1 MVLQPALGLL
11 HHRHFLKHRSRSAV
25 SHAHI
30 WYGRLLLLLGVING
44 GVGLHAAGS
53 PHTFTIVYAIAAS
66 VGGVAYIAAVLV
78 GRMKKRMEAAVKE
91 KEGSTSP
98 AANREG
104 RTGDHGNAYGYQ
116 SGGETVR
123 NQQYQFQSRDQGYG
137 LTR

>member
-11 HHRHFLKHRSRSAV
+11 HHRHYLKHRSRSPV

-53 PHTFTIVYAIAAS
+53 PQTFTVVYAVAAS
-66 VGGVAYIAAVLV
+66 VGGVAYIAAALA
-78 GRMKKRMEAAVKE
+78 GNMKKRMEAGMKE
-91 KEGSTSP
+91 KEGSVSP
-98 AANREG
+98 GGSRQG
-104 RTGDHGNAYGYQ
+104 RGDHGNPYGYQ

-123 NQQYQFQSRDQGYG
+123 NQQYQFRSRDQGYG
-137 LTR
+137 WTR